1 VEAAQARTAA
11 AKAELAKLG
20 PPLPGDELQLE
31 RVLNALRVL
40 PGGYRDQKAGTAP
53 APGWGLSQAEKLGA
67 QALRAYR
74 NVLRDALFP
83 RLARTLEEEIRECL
97 RSPKREGLDET
108 LAAYLSLYSG
118 RKVDAVLVESAARRI
133 WELPDADEAVL
144 LAHLRAGLEDGAP
157 EMRHPRDE
165 AIIKDAQQKLAASKR
180 T

>member
-1 VEAAQARTAA
+1 
-11 AKAELAKLG
+11 
-20 PPLPGDELQLE
+20 
-31 RVLNALRVL
+31 
-40 PGGYRDQKAGTAP
+40 
-53 APGWGLSQAEKLGA
+53 LSQAGKVGA

-97 RSPKREGLDET
+97 RSPKREGLGET
-108 LAAYLSLYSG
+108 LAAYQSLYEG
-118 RKVDAVLVESAARRI
+118 RKANAVLVESAARRI
-133 WELPDADEAVL
+133 WELPDADEAAL

-165 AIIKDAQQKLAASKR
+165 AIIRDAQQKLAAPRR